1 MLYRFLRAIT
11 RPFEFFITRL
21 SILAF
26 LNLQALVFREDPRT
40 TSRKHREL
48 SEKLNSKSMKNN
60 GARRSKPL
68 SKDEILKSQR
78 ALSTKDV
85 LLDDDLA
92 NHDVGSSEKEEG
104 FKLSSTSLG
113 GDNKINLDQS
123 KSSSVNESFRSN
135 GIGIDNEYTSSPQS
149 DELKDEYGSW
159 TKRLKHKVDKFL
171 QRFNLLRLMIKFVR
185 RMLYKLYKRFLKLKI
200 VAFLRVK
207 LGIFINDTFYEKRE
221 DVSS

>member
-1 MLYRFLRAIT
+1 MLYKFLRAIT
-11 RPFEFFITRL
+11 RPFEFFISRL

-60 GARRSKPL
+60 GTRRSKPL

-92 NHDVGSSEKEEG
+92 NHDVSSSEKEEG

-113 GDNKINLDQS
+113 GDNKINLDAS
-123 KSSSVNESFRSN
+123 KSNDSFHSN

-159 TKRLKHKVDKFL
+159 TKRLKHKVHKFF
-171 QRFNLLRLMIKFVR
+171 QRCNLLKLMIKFLR